1 MTPSLISLLN
11 DSNPFIPNLIRQAF
25 GRNANR
31 IEVDI
36 LAGVVDQ
43 ISHRTENSGR
53 AERWRYSGSEGLSLC
68 FSTSSPTIPDLWS
81 TTEESPDQSA
91 HLPHP
96 QCTLSFRITPKRPS
110 FLGQKV
116 FYDNIAAVRTLDLP
130 LANTVFLNGR
140 TSTLHAQRW
149 AVNPNPGSEAWL
161 SRERHKLLD
170 RQTILLFPSTNI
182 THTPH
187 MEMPAYSP
195 LTPPRVIESSMGNII
210 RNFRA
215 TKSDINYP
223 TPIPASAD
231 IEKTLPNWTCDP
243 KAHLEV
249 WAQVIPH
256 ERWSGLPQLLGG
268 SSDVDQGYRFHK
280 VLSGGG
286 GWGNKLGLISLD
298 PETSFGSTKEQVVFG
313 DGEDPEAEQRRAL
326 GEVVRPGDVVRFLAF
341 KHIPASNS
349 NRSPKQSDLVGT
361 SVRIGSIPSQRYESL
376 QQPVPQSGEAD
387 DSGYFVD
394 CGHFGALSETGLSMH
409 VQVSTEEGNQP
420 LETVVQTKLPPC
432 TSFTWSRIVAVPKQ
446 PKGEE
451 ATKPLINKK
460 PKVPASPMA
469 PDNATHKQQSSSE
482 TVHAE
487 PKWKETEDPPVEK
500 TWEKPMSASNEGVKV
515 RRVQGM
521 APSRNPISVK
531 LLSERREGGAVSK
544 GVEQAKTSLA
554 QAAAAKNII
563 IRHQKSG
570 PVFRM
575 LKITV

>member
-1 MTPSLISLLN
+1 M
-11 DSNPFIPNLIRQAF
+11 
-25 GRNANR
+25 
-31 IEVDI
+31 

-43 ISHRTENSGR
+43 ISHRTKNSVR
-53 AERWRYSGSEGLSLC
+53 TERWRYSGSEGLSLC
-68 FSTSSPTIPDLWS
+68 FSISSPTIPDLWS
-81 TTEESPDQSA
+81 TAEESPDQSA

-96 QCTLSFRITPKRPS
+96 QCTLSFRITPKSPP

-170 RQTILLFPSTNI
+170 RQTISLFPLNNT
-182 THTPH
+182 THAPH
-187 MEMPAYSP
+187 MEMPPYCL
-195 LTPPRVIESSMGNII
+195 LTPPRVIESSIGNII
-210 RNFRA
+210 RSFRA
-215 TKSDINYP
+215 SKSDISYP
-223 TPIPASAD
+223 TPIPASTD
-231 IEKTLPNWTCDP
+231 IEKTLPNWTGDP

-268 SSDVDQGYRFHK
+268 SSDVDQGHRFHK

-286 GWGNKLGLISLD
+286 GWGNKQGLISLD
-298 PETSFGSTKEQVVFG
+298 PESSFGSTMEQVVFG

-349 NRSPKQSDLVGT
+349 NRRPKQSGLIGT

-387 DSGYFVD
+387 DSGYSVD
-394 CGHFGALSETGLSMH
+394 CGHFGALSETGLSVH
-409 VQVSTEEGNQP
+409 VQVSTEEGNQS

-432 TSFTWSRIVAVPKQ
+432 TSFTWSRIMAVPKQ
-446 PKGEE
+446 PKREE
-451 ATKPLINKK
+451 ATIPSINQK

-469 PDNATHKQQSSSE
+469 PDNATHKQQSSKRDRARRAKMERNRRASGGLN
-482 TVHAE
+482 V
-487 PKWKETEDPPVEK
+487 
-500 TWEKPMSASNEGVKV
+500 EKPMSASDEGVKV
-515 RRVQGM
+515 RKVQGM
-521 APSRNPISVK
+521 ARSRNPISVK
-531 LLSERREGGAVSK
+531 PLSERRGGGAVSK

-563 IRHQKSG
+563 IRHQTSG

-575 LKITV
+575 LKHTVRRNYFRRSPVLIAKRLMPEFLPT